1 MHVAWSGSARWSWC
15 QSFQHGFPGAGRHG
29 AVMSPCTAA
38 SLARNQSTPREP
50 HNHVVPWICR
60 WIFVFLVNVA
70 SVENEP
76 ICGTVTP
83 PPLTW
88 FVHEPVDE
96 RGKRP
101 YRRAGEY

>member
-1 MHVAWSGSARWSWC
+1 
-15 QSFQHGFPGAGRHG
+15 
-29 AVMSPCTAA
+29 
-38 SLARNQSTPREP
+38 
-50 HNHVVPWICR
+50 VPWICR